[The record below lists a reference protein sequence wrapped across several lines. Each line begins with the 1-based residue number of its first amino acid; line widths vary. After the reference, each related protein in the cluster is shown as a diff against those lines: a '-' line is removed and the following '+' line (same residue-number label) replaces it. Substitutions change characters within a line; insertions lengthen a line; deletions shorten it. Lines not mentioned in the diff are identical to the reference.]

1 MVQCATLQGKPPPHP
16 VARMAAPQEFGSTL
30 PYRVKARG

>member
-1 MVQCATLQGKPPPHP
+1 VVQCATLQGKPPPHP
-16 VARMAAPQEFGSTL
+16 VARIAAPQAFGPKL